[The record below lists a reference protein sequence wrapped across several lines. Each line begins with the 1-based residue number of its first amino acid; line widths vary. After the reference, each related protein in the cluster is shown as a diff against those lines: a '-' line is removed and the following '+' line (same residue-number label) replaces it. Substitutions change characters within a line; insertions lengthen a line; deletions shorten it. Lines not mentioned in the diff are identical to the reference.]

1 MRVREAEDRRRE
13 NQLVPGLLVYWFSHV
28 RSVIE
33 DTHVF
38 SVLHTSSCFYT
49 RFSVLHT
56 SSCFY
61 TRFFSPTHV
70 LLFVNT
76 SFQCYTR
83 PLVFKHVLSALH
95 LFYCF

>member
-1 MRVREAEDRRRE
+1 MRLREAEDRRRE

-33 DTHVF
+33 DILV
-38 SVLHTSSCFYT
+38 
-49 RFSVLHT
+49 FSVLHT

-61 TRFFSPTHV
+61 TRFFSPTHAF
-70 LLFVNT
+70 LFVNT
-76 SFQCYTR
+76 SFKCYTR
-83 PLVFKHVLSALH
+83 PLVFEHVLSVLH